1 MHDSSKRIMDDFF
14 DRYILGR
21 ENISILDL
29 GSQVVDGNIQNSY
42 RHIFEEKKI
51 VGKYVGVDMVEGDN
65 VDIVLKNPYDWKEI
79 KSKSFDFVICGQ
91 VFEHVEFFWITLM
104 EIRRVLKV
112 GGKCCIIAPSSG
124 YEHRYPLD
132 CYRYYPDGMKAI
144 SKYVGLETKE
154 CYAEWNDILYPL
166 MDIEWRDCVL
176 IGERKKVNAKEF
188 LKYDILNS
196 FIKKCSV
203 LKDISKIKFEEIE
216 KTNYKSDFEIKK
228 NISLLMNKKIYVD
241 EGFGFNELNK
251 LSPIEYKFEKNKFYF
266 KYNINKNYKMIR
278 FDPVEEFGCIISN
291 LKIKSEKLD
300 LKIVN
305 HNASEI
311 DEIGYM
317 FNKTNDPQIIINMDD
332 LMIKEIEIMGEINI
346 IV

>member
-124 YEHRYPLD
+124 HEHRYPFD
-132 CYRYYPDGMKAI
+132 CYRYYPDGMKAVA
-144 SKYVGLETKE
+144 KYAGLKIKE
-154 CYAEWNDILYPL
+154 CYAEWNDDLYPL
-166 MDIEWRDCVL
+166 MDTEWRDCVL
-176 IGERKKVNAKEF
+176 IAERKI
-188 LKYDILNS
+188 LDIKYDLANYI
-196 FIKKCSV
+196 IKKVSSKRYLSKTQDV
-203 LKDISKIKFEEIE
+203 LEN
-216 KTNYKSDFEIKK
+216 TYKSDFEIRK
-228 NISLLMNKKIYVD
+228 NILSFLNTKLYIDNGD
-241 EGFGFNELNK
+241 GFNENIK
-251 LSPIEYKFEKNKFYF
+251 ISPKQMKIQERKFYLEYDIP
-266 KYNINKNYKMIR
+266 KDCLNIR
-278 FDPVEEFGCIISN
+278 FDPVEGYKCILSN
-291 LKIKSEKLD
+291 LSILKDNNVVDLKNHNGIYLEKLEYYFFET
-300 LKIVN
+300 L
-305 HNASEI
+305 
-311 DEIGYM
+311 
-317 FNKTNDPQIIINMDD
+317 DPQIIIVVDSNS
-332 LMIKEIEIMGEINI
+332 LSGILRIEGNLNVI
-346 IV
+346 I